1 MSVSKPYAIDHGVA
15 NLSFVPDTHGD
26 WALESGIYEIQPI
39 PEPGTW
45 LLVPTGSRLGVAG
58 PQEKT
63 WSVVRGDSPRD
74 GVAHAGLGQGVREGS
89 APTCDASAVNRDL
102 IILKMSGKLTISGK
116 RTISTP

>member
-1 MSVSKPYAIDHGVA
+1 MASRPFRSYQIPTAI
-15 NLSFVPDTHGD
+15 
-26 WALESGIYEIQPI
+26 WAIESGIYEIQPI